1 MSNLARPAATL
12 LASLALLAAHAQ
24 AGPIDPPR
32 PARPDPASVRRA
44 GPGYRYPQDGWTV
57 LHVEGEP
64 YDRGVQHGT
73 LMANELAD
81 IVRSLATYRSVKSP
95 TDGWRE
101 VRLLTDALFLRKYD
115 PEYLEEMKGIADG
128 AAAAGSTFEG
138 RKLDLLDIAAI
149 NSEVEIGC
157 LENGLDAL
165 PTGLEGR
172 RFPVR
177 PKGEQE
183 GHCSAFVANG
193 TATADGKPILGHITM
208 FNLYHARLYNVWL
221 DVKPSK
227 GHRVLMQTYAGGIQ
241 SGMDYYL
248 NDNGLIL
255 CETTIG
261 QTRFDAEG
269 TPLASRIRQVMQY
282 ADTIDDACRLLKER
296 NNGLYSNEWLMA
308 DGNTGEIAMFELGT
322 RKTKLW
328 RSGKDEWYAG
338 TKGFYW
344 GCNNEKDLDV
354 RLETESS
361 VAARPAN
368 VVWHPSVRDVKWL
381 QLFDKY
387 NGKIGPEFGFE
398 AFTTPPLAAFSSLDA
413 KFATASM
420 AKELKTFALWG
431 PPLGK
436 TWDPTDADRKRLPDI
451 RPIAPQDWTVLTA
464 EPPAPLPSAA
474 KPVVDLLAKAVGR
487 DEVKLDPERP
497 TLWRGTILPTA
508 DADTWLA
515 AAFADYEPI
524 AAIQEKGAGKAQV
537 DLALFGAKAR
547 HYAATR
553 RHGRDVPLAETKASP
568 RAGEWYDI
576 AAGKGVLLLADLRDI
591 MGGPRFDAFMD
602 EFGLAHANRP
612 ASTADF
618 IAAAQRAH
626 GEPRNDHG
634 KSLIA
639 FRQGWIAEARPS
651 AEAWSL
657 DAFEAEP
664 ERALIV
670 YGTTHD
676 ADAQREGA
684 ALLQRKVTRRFYNY
698 SIPIKA
704 DVDVTDAD
712 LKGRHLL
719 LVGRPATNRVAA
731 RLADRL
737 PLAFGPSS
745 FRVGESTYGHESSA
759 IVAAGAHPGDP
770 RYSLVVFAG
779 NSAEATRRAANALPD
794 RGGPVAPALLLE
806 AGNPPTPILLPTR
819 PAGPLTADAGLTR

>member
-1 MSNLARPAATL
+1 MSTLARL
-12 LASLALLAAHAQ
+12 LCASLALLAAQAH
-24 AGPIDPPR
+24 AGPVTPPT
-32 PARPDPASVRRA
+32 PGKPDPASVRRH

-73 LMANELAD
+73 LMAVELAD
-81 IVRSLATYRSVKSP
+81 MVRSLATYRSVKSP
-95 TDGWRE
+95 ADGWRE

-138 RKLDLLDIAAI
+138 RKLDLLDIAAL
-149 NSEVEIGC
+149 NSEIEIGC

-165 PTGLEGR
+165 PTALEGR
-172 RFPVR
+172 RFAPR

-193 TATADGKPILGHITM
+193 PATADGKPILGHITM
-208 FNLYHARLYNVWL
+208 FNLYHTRHYNVWL

-261 QTRFDAEG
+261 QTRFDVDG

-322 RKTKLW
+322 KKTKLW

-354 RLETESS
+354 RLETDSS
-361 VAARPAN
+361 VVARPSN

-387 NGKIGPEFGFE
+387 NGKIGPGFGFE
-398 AFTTPPLAAFSSLDA
+398 AFTTPPLAAFSSFDA

-436 TWDPTDADRKRLPDI
+436 TWDPTDGDRRRFPDI
-451 RPIAPQDWTVLTA
+451 KPLAPNDWTVLTA
-464 EPPAPLPSAA
+464 EPPAPLPSEA
-474 KPVVDLLAKAVGR
+474 KPAVDLLAKAVHR
-487 DEVKLDPERP
+487 DEVELDAGRP
-497 TLWRGTILPTA
+497 TLWRGTILPAT

-524 AAIQEKGAGKAQV
+524 AALQEKGAPKAQV
-537 DLALFGAKAR
+537 DLALFAARAR
-547 HYAATR
+547 HSAAAR
-553 RHGRDVPLAETKASP
+553 RNGRDVALMDTKASP
-568 RAGEWYDI
+568 RASEWYDI
-576 AAGKGVLLLADLRDI
+576 AAGKGVLLLADLRGV
-591 MGGPRFDAFMD
+591 MGGARFDAFMD

-612 ASTADF
+612 AATAEF
-618 IAAAQRAH
+618 FTAAAKAH
-626 GEPRNDHG
+626 GQPLDM
-634 KSLIA
+634 SLRTWA
-639 FRQGWIAEARPS
+639 TEGGSGS
-651 AEAWSL
+651 AWAL
-657 DAFEAEP
+657 DSFEAEP

-670 YGTTHD
+670 YGTLKD

-684 ALLQRKVTRRFYNY
+684 ALLQRKITRRFYNY

-719 LVGRPATNRVAA
+719 LIGRPATNRVAA
-731 RLADRL
+731 RLADAL
-737 PLAFGPSS
+737 PVPFGPSS
-745 FRVGESTYGHESSA
+745 FKVGESTYGHESSA

-779 NSAEATRRAANALPD
+779 NSAESTRRASQAMPD
-794 RGGPVAPALLLE
+794 RGGPIAPALLLE
-806 AGNPPTPILLPTR
+806 AGNPTTPILLPAR
-819 PAGPLTADAGLTR
+819 VGGPLTAGVGLSR